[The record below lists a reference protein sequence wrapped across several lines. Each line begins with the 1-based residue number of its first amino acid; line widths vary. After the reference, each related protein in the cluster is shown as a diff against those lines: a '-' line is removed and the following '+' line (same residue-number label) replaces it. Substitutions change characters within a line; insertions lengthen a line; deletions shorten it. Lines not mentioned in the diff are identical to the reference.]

1 MPRVAILS
9 RWGARTGE
17 GPVLRTKQV
26 SGALTRMTE
35 APELRFVSYKQGRLA
50 YREAGVGRALLFLH
64 GMNGNSKSWAFAF
77 QALSPSFRV
86 VAWDAPSCGKSD
98 SFGDS
103 LEDYLAA
110 VKALIRSL
118 ELQDVVVI
126 GHSMGGLVAT
136 SLAAESDMPVT
147 GLILSSTHLGFSLPS
162 GKPLMPRY
170 ATRIERLET
179 KGSSLEYG
187 LERARRN
194 TPDGTSDAVVSFLA
208 NIALDIRLE
217 QIRDGGR
224 MSQEANN
231 AAFSDRIKVPVLIL
245 SGGKDTVIS
254 DEMHNALTSAFPV
267 AEQIVFP
274 DAGHASYAECPEIYH
289 AEIIKF
295 VNKTE

>member
-1 MPRVAILS
+1 
-9 RWGARTGE
+9 
-17 GPVLRTKQV
+17 
-26 SGALTRMTE
+26 
-35 APELRFVSYKQGRLA
+35 
-50 YREAGVGRALLFLH
+50 
-64 GMNGNSKSWAFAF
+64 MNGNSRSWAFAF
-77 QALSPSFRV
+77 KALSPSFRV
-86 VAWDAPSCGKSD
+86 VAWDAPSCGRSD

-103 LEDYLAA
+103 LEDYVAA
-110 VKALIRSL
+110 VRALILSL

-136 SLAAESDMPVT
+136 SLAAKPDMPVT

-170 ATRIERLET
+170 AARIERLEA
-179 KGSSLEYG
+179 KGSGLEYG

-194 TPDGTSDAVVSFLA
+194 TPDGTSDEIVSFLA
-208 NIALDIRLE
+208 DIALDIRLE

-224 MSQEANN
+224 MSQEADN
-231 AAFSDRIKVPVLIL
+231 AAFSDRIKVPILIL

-254 DEMHNALTSAFPV
+254 GEMHNALTSAFPV

-274 DAGHASYAECPEIYH
+274 DAGHASYAECPAKYH

-295 VNKTE
+295 VDKTEK

>member
-1 MPRVAILS
+1 
-9 RWGARTGE
+9 
-17 GPVLRTKQV
+17 
-26 SGALTRMTE
+26 MTA

-50 YREAGVGRALLFLH
+50 YRDAGAGRALLFLH

-98 SFGDS
+98 SFGIARRLCGS
-103 LEDYLAA
+103 R
-110 VKALIRSL
+110 KALIQSL
-118 ELQDVVVI
+118 ELQDVIVI

-136 SLAAESDMPVT
+136 SLAAEPGMPVT

-170 ATRIERLET
+170 ATRIERLDT

-231 AAFSDRIKVPVLIL
+231 AAISDRINVPVLIL

-254 DEMHNALTSAFPV
+254 DEMHKALTSAFPV

-274 DAGHASYAECPEIYH
+274 DAGHASYAECPEEYH
-289 AEIIKF
+289 AEIITF
-295 VNKTE
+295 ANKTA

>member
-1 MPRVAILS
+1 
-9 RWGARTGE
+9 
-17 GPVLRTKQV
+17 
-26 SGALTRMTE
+26 MTE
-35 APELRFVSYKQGRLA
+35 APELRFVPYKKGRLA
-50 YREAGVGRALLFLH
+50 YREAGAGRALLFLH

-77 QALSPSFRV
+77 HALSPTFRV
-86 VAWDAPSCGKSD
+86 IAWDAPSCGRSD
-98 SFGDS
+98 SFGDK
-103 LEDYLAA
+103 LEDYVAA
-110 VKALIRSL
+110 VKALIQSL

-136 SLAAESDMPVT
+136 SLAAEPEIPVS
-147 GLILSSTHLGFSLPS
+147 GLILSSTHLGFSLLS
-162 GKPLMPRY
+162 GKPLMSRY
-170 ATRIERLET
+170 ATRIEGLKT
-179 KGSSLEYG
+179 KGSNLECG

-194 TPDGTSDAVVSFLA
+194 TPDGTSDEIVSFLA

-231 AAFSDRIKVPVLIL
+231 AALSDRIKVPVLIL

-274 DAGHASYAECPEIYH
+274 AAGHASYAECPEKYH
-289 AEIIKF
+289 SEIRKF
-295 VNKTE
+295 IAKTER